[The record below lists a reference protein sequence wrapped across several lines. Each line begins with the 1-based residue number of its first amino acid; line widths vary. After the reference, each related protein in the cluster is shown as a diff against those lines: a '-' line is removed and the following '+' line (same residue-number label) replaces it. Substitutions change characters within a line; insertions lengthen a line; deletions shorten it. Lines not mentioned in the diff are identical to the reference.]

1 MTKVAKK
8 EGNMTKEAKK
18 EGNMTKVA
26 KREENITKSAN
37 KSVENN
43 VVADWDSKI
52 YEYHG
57 HP

>member
-1 MTKVAKK
+1 MTKV
-8 EGNMTKEAKK
+8 TKK
-18 EGNMTKVA
+18 EGNMTKVV
-26 KREENITKSAN
+26 KKEDNITKSAN

-43 VVADWDSKI
+43 WVADWDSKI